1 MLRLSA
7 LLISVALSQNRRI
20 LGENIRVYRKRQ
32 KVTQEKLAENA
43 DLHAKYISEI
53 ERGAKTISVDG
64 LGRIAKA
71 LGTTV
76 HELTRG
82 I

>member
-1 MLRLSA
+1 MA
-7 LLISVALSQNRRI
+7 TSQNRRI
-20 LGENIRVYRKRQ
+20 LGEHIRVHRKNR
-32 KVTQEKLAENA
+32 KVTQEQLAEKA
-43 DLHAKYISEI
+43 DLHPKYISEI
-53 ERGAKTISVDG
+53 ERGAKTISVDA

-76 HELTRG
+76 HDLTRG